1 VARSQ
6 ENELVGITSSKT
18 SSPASVAV
26 TPQGAP
32 VRLLAF
38 VDESMRRVEH
48 IVFYFL
54 AAAVIPEDHCSN
66 VRDVLRALVA
76 SPRGVLHWRNES
88 QSRRELITKT
98 IRTSGVE
105 SLVVVGAMA
114 DCRKQERAR
123 RMVLSRLLYTLDQRQ
138 VAHVVLESRHAER
151 DRHDIEAIGGFRN
164 AGMVSRRLVVS
175 HERPLQEPMLWV
187 PDAVAG
193 AAGDHRCGVPICLE
207 MLEGLVEMLDI
218 GTV

>member
-1 VARSQ
+1 M
-6 ENELVGITSSKT
+6 GIASSKT
-18 SSPASVAV
+18 SSPAAAAL

-38 VDESMRRVEH
+38 VDESMRRVDEH
-48 IVFYFL
+48 TVFYFL
-54 AAAVIPEDHCSN
+54 AAAVISEDHCPN
-66 VRDVLRALVA
+66 VRDAMRTLVA

-88 QSRRELITKT
+88 QPRRELITKT
-98 IRTSGVE
+98 IRGSGVE
-105 SLVVVGAMA
+105 SLVVVGAMV
-114 DCRKQERAR
+114 DSRKQERAR
-123 RMVLSRLLYTLDQRQ
+123 RRVLSHLLYTLDQRQ

-151 DRHDIEAIGGFRN
+151 DRHDIKAIGGFRN
-164 AGMVSRRLVVS
+164 AGTVSRRLVVS
-175 HERPLQEPMLWV
+175 HERPHQEPMLWV